1 MKLPCE
7 IAVKSVVPAIRA
19 LLAKELT
26 ETYGM
31 KQREAANLIGITQTA
46 ISKYTHH
53 VRGRVLRIEKER
65 EVKTLIMKT
74 SLSLANGKLDRTALA
89 LRICATCKL
98 VRKKR
103 LMCELCKRANP
114 ALNIEECRL
123 CLLSSCDV
131 AAPRSS
137 RETH

>member
-26 ETYGM
+26 ETHGM
-31 KQREAANLIGITQTA
+31 KQIEAAHLLGITQTA

-53 VRGRVLRIEKER
+53 VRGGTISIEEQK
-65 EVKTLIMKT
+65 EVKIQIIKTAT
-74 SLSLANGKLDRTALA
+74 SLVNGNLDRTTFALQ
-89 LRICATCKL
+89 ICATCKL
-98 VRKKR
+98 IRKKR

-114 ALNIEECRL
+114 TLNIEQCKL
-123 CLLSSCDV
+123 CSLLPCD
-131 AAPRSS
+131 PLN
-137 RETH
+137 TNKL